1 MRAVTRLLALAV
13 VPGLVVL
20 AGGETAW
27 AQKKPRGPMQRKLEH
42 AQKVIEGLATNDFA
56 ALGRHAEELIA
67 ISKEAEWKVLKTAR
81 YQLYSNDFR
90 QQAQE
95 LADHARDKNID
106 GAALAYV
113 EMTLTCVKC
122 HKHVREVR
130 MTRLD

>member
-1 MRAVTRLLALAV
+1 
-13 VPGLVVL
+13 
-20 AGGETAW
+20 
-27 AQKKPRGPMQRKLEH
+27 MQRKLEH
-42 AQKVIEGLATNDFA
+42 AQKVVEGLATNDFR
-56 ALGRHAEELIA
+56 ALAQHAEELIA

-81 YQLYSNDFR
+81 YQLYSSDFR
-90 QQAQE
+90 QQAQD
-95 LADHARDKNID
+95 LVDHAKEKNID